1 MSASR
6 SVSIGASASVSVPT
20 VSASFSASAVPAA
33 PSSAVPATPTVAE
46 RPRFLKENP
55 KCAVPAGYPEWS
67 WRRVHRVEGLAEK
80 AVILTLDVGAKLP
93 NLVKVLD
100 ILRDHKVKTTI
111 FLYTGELEKSPIGRD
126 IVKRML
132 LDGHELGNHTLSH
145 KDLTKLESKEAV
157 GEQLDRTES
166 FVKSADP
173 KATTLPFF
181 REPYLATNDEVD
193 TLVRERCYRSIW
205 FTIDTGDWKDD
216 ATADGIVAKVF
227 ERGGGKKRNIESGSI
242 FIFHG
247 SQEKNLVAL
256 PQVIQGLQ
264 TEGYSFLTLGE
275 ALRRAKPPAS
285 AAPSH

>member
-1 MSASR
+1 M
-6 SVSIGASASVSVPT
+6 GASVPSAVGSPSTAAGSSVT
-20 VSASFSASAVPAA
+20 NSAVPSA
-33 PSSAVPATPTVAE
+33 PLVAE

-55 KCAVPAGYPEWS
+55 KCAVPAGYPDWS
-67 WRRVHRVEGLAEK
+67 WRRVHRVEGLEEK
-80 AVILTLDVGAKLP
+80 AVVLTLDVGAKLP
-93 NLVKVLD
+93 NLLKILD

-111 FLYTGELEKSPIGRD
+111 FLYTGELEKSPIGRE

-157 GEQLDRTES
+157 GEQLDRTEA

-173 KATTLPFF
+173 SATTLPFF

-205 FTIDTGDWKDD
+205 FTIDTGDWKEN
-216 ATADGIVAKVF
+216 ATSEGIVARVF

-264 TEGYSFLTLGE
+264 GEGYSFLTLGE
-275 ALRRAKPPAS
+275 ALRRAKP
-285 AAPSH
+285 AAVTRSH

>member
-1 MSASR
+1 MSAATTPTARASASTASR
-6 SVSIGASASVSVPT
+6 SPGAASVRMTASAS
-20 VSASFSASAVPAA
+20 AA
-33 PSSAVPATPTVAE
+33 PSPTVAE
-46 RPRFLKENP
+46 RPRYLKENP

-67 WRRVHRVEGLAEK
+67 WRRVHRVEGLEEK

-126 IVKRML
+126 VVKRML

-145 KDLTKLESKEAV
+145 KDLTKLEDKEAV

-166 FVKSADP
+166 FVKSADAS
-173 KATTLPFF
+173 ATTLPFF
-181 REPYLATNDEVD
+181 REPYLATNDDVD
-193 TLVRERCYRSIW
+193 AIVRERCYRSIW
-205 FTIDTGDWKDD
+205 FTVDTGDWRDD
-216 ATADGIVAKVF
+216 ATADGIVARVF
-227 ERGGGKKRNIESGSI
+227 ERGGGKKRVIESGSI

-256 PQVIQGLQ
+256 PQVIQGLRND
-264 TEGYSFLTLGE
+264 GYDFLTLGE
-275 ALRRAKPPAS
+275 ALRRAKPPAKP
-285 AAPSH
+285 AAPH